1 MRAAAAR
8 PSVTTHR
15 TRWRLRLACLAAV
28 SIVLSACALGGPT
41 RDSLNEENEAGLRTD
56 GSVELISNGGHDAEQ
71 TPEGRLAAIAWREYG
86 VNSSWDAVVAYFE
99 VEMRGRGWEPGGGS
113 SGRSTQEHA
122 VVAWHKG
129 DRILRLSYR
138 RNAIKPGQGSFS
150 TFYRVTLIG
159 QGVPSQSG
167 RAE

>member
-1 MRAAAAR
+1 
-8 PSVTTHR
+8 
-15 TRWRLRLACLAAV
+15 L
-28 SIVLSACALGGPT
+28 SIVLSACSVGGPT
-41 RDSLNEENEAGLRTD
+41 RDSLSKENEAGLKTE
-56 GSVELISNGGHDAEQ
+56 GSVELLSNGGHDSEQ

-113 SGRSTQEHA
+113 SGSWSTQERA

-138 RNAIKPGQGSFS
+138 RNAIKPGQRSFS
-150 TFYRVTLIG
+150 TIYRVTLIG
-159 QGVPSQSG
+159 QGVPSQ
-167 RAE
+167 